1 MASSYCHWGSITQIP
16 PYCVPKEA
24 GLFGYRIFKSW
35 WSEVE
40 KEEWKLSTYWLDSNA
55 LEVVPLLALV
65 AADHVGLVC
74 CAAYAV
80 QSHLWVTNS
89 LWELILGREASLII
103 RFQIFLHPNCGLS
116 AVQDWR
122 ARRSCR
128 ITCLFSFAL
137 CFQLSPRYRLAGDC
151 LMGGG
156 LIFAI
161 CVLHGVLVY
170 FAFGNGL

>member
-1 MASSYCHWGSITQIP
+1 MASSSGYRSSRTQIP
-16 PYCVPKEA
+16 PYHLPKEA
-24 GLFGYRIFKSW
+24 GILGYRIFKSW
-35 WSEVE
+35 WPGVE
-40 KEEWKLSTYWLDSNA
+40 KGEWNLSTYWLDSNA

-65 AADHVGLVC
+65 AADHVGLVR

-80 QSHLWVTNS
+80 QGQLWVANG
-89 LWELILGREASLII
+89 LWELILGCEATLII
-103 RFQIFLHPNCGLS
+103 RFQIFLDTNCGLS
-116 AVQDWR
+116 AVQDR
-122 ARRSCR
+122 SARRRSR
-128 ITCLFSFAL
+128 ITRLFSFAL
-137 CFQLSPRYRLAGDC
+137 CFQLSPRDRLAGDR